1 MSDKKDSIPVKE
13 ELAED
18 IGEKTSEKSWSVE
31 DFEGPVKH
39 EEALSFANY
48 FIKGWDKETGSVL
61 VNLIAGIFCILFS
74 VIVFI
79 FVQAGIIRTILLA
92 AIVSEELDEIPAW
105 VDLALNL
112 MNIMSLLIFLVGSYY
127 VVIGY
132 LHYRKF
138 SIAKEYMFETNVNLR
153 SKIKNK

>member
-1 MSDKKDSIPVKE
+1 M
-13 ELAED
+13 
-18 IGEKTSEKSWSVE
+18 
-31 DFEGPVKH
+31 
-39 EEALSFANY
+39 
-48 FIKGWDKETGSVL
+48 
-61 VNLIAGIFCILFS
+61 
-74 VIVFI
+74 IVFI
-79 FVQAGIIRTILLA
+79 FVQAGIIRTILIA